1 MNFLEAV
8 SRVFPEG
15 AKVTD
20 CASAHPTI
28 GVEVHN
34 LQRDFVPT
42 YCEIIASGQFQ
53 YFADQE
59 CRHSY
64 LIKVQEYVLL
74 VRILPSTESD
84 GRWVPRCCAQ
94 FCVRN
99 HTPTRPMR
107 SGGGYGLKPS
117 NGP

>member
-42 YCEIIASGQFQ
+42 NCEIIASGQFQ
-53 YFADQE
+53 YFTDQE

-74 VRILPSTESD
+74 VRILPCRRT
-84 GRWVPRCCAQ
+84 
-94 FCVRN
+94 
-99 HTPTRPMR
+99 
-107 SGGGYGLKPS
+107 PS
-117 NGP
+117 NLYAEVRLRQPPRSQTAVGCHAAVPSFA